1 MFTIR
6 PDDLSD
12 PQTRALLALHLA
24 GMQAQSPADAVFALD
39 LSGLQ
44 APGVRLW
51 SAWDGA
57 HIAGVGALRAIDA
70 EHGEIKSMRTHP
82 DYLRRGVGRALLRHI
97 IDEARDGGMVRLSL
111 ETGRGTAFG
120 AALALYR
127 TEGFV
132 DGGPFGDY
140 RVNGFSQFLHLRV

>member
-6 PDDLSD
+6 RDDLSD

-44 APGVRLW
+44 APGVQLW

-97 IDEARDGGMVRLSL
+97 IDEARDGGMVQLSL
-111 ETGRGTAFG
+111 ETGCGTAFG
-120 AALALYR
+120 PALALYR
-127 TEGFV
+127 AQGFV